1 MKHIRWIAV
10 VGLIAIVE
18 LQYVWLVN
26 TYKLTRENVMRQ
38 SHELFKDAALQ
49 EAFGRMIL
57 WKQLYGKKD
66 STYTYQFKLEADVVD
81 SDTVQEEEIPETRQY
96 IESAVFIAIQEGVSN
111 TFKMDVSLHNLD
123 SIYAHMLDSVG
134 IPAKVSTCMTDS
146 LGNVLRASSP
156 QAKLE
161 GQKYLRTRLVP
172 INRAYTRYLQGVIL
186 NPYWVIFQRMTLLLI
201 ATVLIMVLVIICIVY
216 QIRVIIRQDKI
227 AKMRED
233 FSYAMIHDMKTPLS
247 SILMGTEILESGR
260 LDGQPEKKERYF
272 RIVKEEG
279 EHLLALTNKVLTL
292 SKLEN
297 HALKLQ
303 QTDCLLQPILEDLAE
318 KYKAKTT
325 KQVAFVWDL
334 QEDVVWADE
343 EFLKEALSNLIDNA
357 LKYSGEAVEIT
368 FLSERKADG
377 TVCVTVADNGFGIP
391 LKDQR
396 KIFEKYERAAASERS
411 RSGGAS
417 GFGLGLNYVLRIMET
432 HGGRVTLES
441 MEGEYSRFTLV
452 FPPESALENKKRNSE
467 MEEIIKLLLVE
478 DDANL
483 CYIIQGGLEDMIGG
497 YQVLT
502 ASNGEEGLDV
512 WKAQQPDVIVADI
525 EMPVMDGYEMVRRI
539 REQDE
544 HVPIL
549 FTSGRVSPKDVVKG
563 YELGVNNYVKKPFL
577 AEELHAHITALLK
590 LTRGVSAQ
598 KEVREVPI
606 GKLFSFDTVRGV
618 WKQKGGEERILTVRE
633 ADLLRMLCEHKG
645 QVVRREVI
653 LSRLWNTEEDY
664 FASRSL
670 DVFVSRLRKLLAADD
685 TVELRTVKGVGLML
699 EEKV

>member
-38 SHELFKDAALQ
+38 SHELFKDAALK
-49 EAFGRMIL
+49 EAFDRISL

-66 STYTYQFKLEADVVD
+66 STYTYQFKFEADVVD
-81 SDTVQEEEIPETRQY
+81 SDTVQIEETPETRQY

-134 IPAKVSTCMTDS
+134 ISAKVSTCMTDS

-227 AKMRED
+227 AKVRED

-247 SILMGTEILESGR
+247 SILMGTEILESGH
-260 LDGQPEKKERYF
+260 LGGQPEKKERYF

-303 QTDCLLQPILEDLAE
+303 QTDCLLRPILEDLAE
-318 KYKAKTT
+318 KYKAKTA
-325 KQVAFVWDL
+325 KQVAFVWNL
-334 QEDVVWADE
+334 QEEVVWADE
-343 EFLKEALSNLIDNA
+343 EFLREALSNLIDNA

-417 GFGLGLNYVLRIMET
+417 GFGLGLNYVLRIMEA

-441 MEGEYSRFTLV
+441 MEGEYSRFTLA
-452 FPPESALENKKRNSE
+452 FPPESTLENKK
-467 MEEIIKLLLVE
+467 
-478 DDANL
+478 
-483 CYIIQGGLEDMIGG
+483 
-497 YQVLT
+497 
-502 ASNGEEGLDV
+502 
-512 WKAQQPDVIVADI
+512 
-525 EMPVMDGYEMVRRI
+525 
-539 REQDE
+539 
-544 HVPIL
+544 
-549 FTSGRVSPKDVVKG
+549 
-563 YELGVNNYVKKPFL
+563 
-577 AEELHAHITALLK
+577 
-590 LTRGVSAQ
+590 
-598 KEVREVPI
+598 
-606 GKLFSFDTVRGV
+606 
-618 WKQKGGEERILTVRE
+618 EER
-633 ADLLRMLCEHKG
+633 
-645 QVVRREVI
+645 
-653 LSRLWNTEEDY
+653 
-664 FASRSL
+664 
-670 DVFVSRLRKLLAADD
+670 
-685 TVELRTVKGVGLML
+685 
-699 EEKV
+699 

>member
-49 EAFGRMIL
+49 EAFCRMAL

-96 IESAVFIAIQEGVSN
+96 IESAVFIAIQEGVLN

-134 IPAKVSTCMTDS
+134 ISAKVSTCMTDS

-216 QIRVIIRQDKI
+216 QIRIIIRQDKI
-227 AKMRED
+227 AKVRED

-247 SILMGTEILESGR
+247 SILMGAEILESGR
-260 LDGQPEKKERYF
+260 LDGQPEKRERYF

-303 QTDCLLQPILEDLAE
+303 QADCLLRPILEDLAE

-417 GFGLGLNYVLRIMET
+417 GFGLGLNYVLRIMEA

-441 MEGEYSRFTLV
+441 MEGEYSRFTLA
-452 FPPESALENKKRNSE
+452 FPPESVLENKK
-467 MEEIIKLLLVE
+467 
-478 DDANL
+478 
-483 CYIIQGGLEDMIGG
+483 
-497 YQVLT
+497 
-502 ASNGEEGLDV
+502 
-512 WKAQQPDVIVADI
+512 
-525 EMPVMDGYEMVRRI
+525 
-539 REQDE
+539 
-544 HVPIL
+544 
-549 FTSGRVSPKDVVKG
+549 
-563 YELGVNNYVKKPFL
+563 
-577 AEELHAHITALLK
+577 
-590 LTRGVSAQ
+590 
-598 KEVREVPI
+598 
-606 GKLFSFDTVRGV
+606 
-618 WKQKGGEERILTVRE
+618 EER
-633 ADLLRMLCEHKG
+633 
-645 QVVRREVI
+645 
-653 LSRLWNTEEDY
+653 
-664 FASRSL
+664 
-670 DVFVSRLRKLLAADD
+670 
-685 TVELRTVKGVGLML
+685 
-699 EEKV
+699 

>member
-38 SHELFKDAALQ
+38 SHELFKDAALK
-49 EAFGRMIL
+49 EAFDRMGL
-57 WKQLYGKKD
+57 WKELHGKKD
-66 STYTYQFKLEADVVD
+66 STYTYRFDLNEDVED
-81 SDTVQEEEIPETRQY
+81 DETQTPTSETRQF

-134 IPAKVSTCMTDS
+134 IPAKVSTCVTDS

-172 INRAYTRYLQGVIL
+172 INKAYTRYLQGVIL

-227 AKMRED
+227 AKVRED

-303 QTDCLLQPILEDLAE
+303 QTDCLLRPILEDLAE
-318 KYKAKTT
+318 KYKAKTA
-325 KQVAFVWDL
+325 KQVAFVWNL
-334 QEDVVWADE
+334 QEEVVWADE
-343 EFLKEALSNLIDNA
+343 EFLREALSNLIDNA

-377 TVCVTVADNGFGIP
+377 TVDQIRNHKRKMNIVSRGGSLVFAWMCMTGEENPFYEYYDEILDICREYDVTISLGDACRPGCLADASDVCQIEELVRLGELTKRAWEKDVQVMVEGPGHMPMDQIAANMKIQNTICGGAPFYVLGP
-391 LKDQR
+391 LVTD
-396 KIFEKYERAAASERS
+396 IAPGYDHITSAIGGAIAAAS
-411 RSGGAS
+411 GAA
-417 GFGLGLNYVLRIMET
+417 F
-432 HGGRVTLES
+432 
-441 MEGEYSRFTLV
+441 
-452 FPPESALENKKRNSE
+452 
-467 MEEIIKLLLVE
+467 
-478 DDANL
+478 L
-483 CYIIQGGLEDMIGG
+483 CYVTPAEHLALPNLEDVKQGII
-497 YQVLT
+497 
-502 ASNGEEGLDV
+502 AS
-512 WKAQQPDVIVADI
+512 KIAAHAADI
-525 EMPVMDGYEMVRRI
+525 AKGVRGAREMDDRMADARRKLDWEAQWECAIDPETAKRI
-539 REQDE
+539 REERKPE
-544 HVPIL
+544 HEDTCSMCGKFCAVRSMNKALAGEHIDIL
-549 FTSGRVSPKDVVKG
+549 
-563 YELGVNNYVKKPFL
+563 
-577 AEELHAHITALLK
+577 
-590 LTRGVSAQ
+590 
-598 KEVREVPI
+598 
-606 GKLFSFDTVRGV
+606 
-618 WKQKGGEERILTVRE
+618 
-633 ADLLRMLCEHKG
+633 
-645 QVVRREVI
+645 
-653 LSRLWNTEEDY
+653 
-664 FASRSL
+664 
-670 DVFVSRLRKLLAADD
+670 
-685 TVELRTVKGVGLML
+685 
-699 EEKV
+699 

>member
-38 SHELFKDAALQ
+38 SHELFKDAALK
-49 EAFGRMIL
+49 EAFDRIGL
-57 WKQLYGKKD
+57 WKELHGKKD
-66 STYTYQFKLEADVVD
+66 STYTYRFDLNEDVED
-81 SDTVQEEEIPETRQY
+81 DETQTPTPETRQF

-134 IPAKVSTCMTDS
+134 ISAKVSTCMTDS

-227 AKMRED
+227 AKVRED

-247 SILMGTEILESGR
+247 SILMGTEILESGH

-303 QTDCLLQPILEDLAE
+303 QTDCLLRPILEDLAE
-318 KYKAKTT
+318 KYKAKTA
-325 KQVAFVWDL
+325 KQVAFVWNL
-334 QEDVVWADE
+334 QEEVVWADG
-343 EFLKEALSNLIDNA
+343 SR
-357 LKYSGEAVEIT
+357 
-368 FLSERKADG
+368 RKAWRG
-377 TVCVTVADNGFGIP
+377 NTAGLPWLF
-391 LKDQR
+391 LR
-396 KIFEKYERAAASERS
+396 K
-411 RSGGAS
+411 
-417 GFGLGLNYVLRIMET
+417 VPWRI
-432 HGGRVTLES
+432 
-441 MEGEYSRFTLV
+441 
-452 FPPESALENKKRNSE
+452 KKRNDE

-497 YQVLT
+497 YKVLT
-502 ASNGEEGLDV
+502 ASNGEEGLAV

-590 LTRGVSAQ
+590 LTRGMSAQ

-618 WKQKGGEERILTVRE
+618 WKQKRGEERMLTARE

-645 QVVRREVI
+645 QIVRREVI

-670 DVFVSRLRKLLAADD
+670 DVFVSRLRKLLVADD
-685 TVELRTVKGVGLML
+685 TVELKTVKGVGLML

>member
-38 SHELFKDAALQ
+38 SHELFKDAALK
-49 EAFGRMIL
+49 EAFDRISL

-66 STYTYQFKLEADVVD
+66 STYTYQFKFEADVVD
-81 SDTVQEEEIPETRQY
+81 SDTVQIEETPETRQY

-123 SIYAHMLDSVG
+123 SIYTHMLDSVG
-134 IPAKVSTCMTDS
+134 IPAKVSTCVTDS

-172 INRAYTRYLQGVIL
+172 INKAYTRYLQGVIL

-227 AKMRED
+227 AKVRED

-318 KYKAKTT
+318 KYKAKTA
-325 KQVAFVWDL
+325 KQVAFVWNL
-334 QEDVVWADE
+334 QE
-343 EFLKEALSNLIDNA
+343 
-357 LKYSGEAVEIT
+357 
-368 FLSERKADG
+368 
-377 TVCVTVADNGFGIP
+377 
-391 LKDQR
+391 
-396 KIFEKYERAAASERS
+396 
-411 RSGGAS
+411 
-417 GFGLGLNYVLRIMET
+417 
-432 HGGRVTLES
+432 
-441 MEGEYSRFTLV
+441 
-452 FPPESALENKKRNSE
+452 
-467 MEEIIKLLLVE
+467 
-478 DDANL
+478 
-483 CYIIQGGLEDMIGG
+483 
-497 YQVLT
+497 
-502 ASNGEEGLDV
+502 
-512 WKAQQPDVIVADI
+512 
-525 EMPVMDGYEMVRRI
+525 
-539 REQDE
+539 
-544 HVPIL
+544 
-549 FTSGRVSPKDVVKG
+549 
-563 YELGVNNYVKKPFL
+563 
-577 AEELHAHITALLK
+577 
-590 LTRGVSAQ
+590 
-598 KEVREVPI
+598 
-606 GKLFSFDTVRGV
+606 
-618 WKQKGGEERILTVRE
+618 
-633 ADLLRMLCEHKG
+633 
-645 QVVRREVI
+645 
-653 LSRLWNTEEDY
+653 
-664 FASRSL
+664 
-670 DVFVSRLRKLLAADD
+670 
-685 TVELRTVKGVGLML
+685 
-699 EEKV
+699 

>member
-38 SHELFKDAALQ
+38 SHELFKDAALK
-49 EAFGRMIL
+49 EAFDRMGL
-57 WKQLYGKKD
+57 WKELHGKKD
-66 STYTYQFKLEADVVD
+66 STYTYRFDLNEDVED
-81 SDTVQEEEIPETRQY
+81 DETQTPTPETRQF

-123 SIYAHMLDSVG
+123 SIYVHMLDSVG
-134 IPAKVSTCMTDS
+134 IPAKVSTCVTDS

-172 INRAYTRYLQGVIL
+172 INKAYTRYLQGVIL

-227 AKMRED
+227 AKVRED

-303 QTDCLLQPILEDLAE
+303 QTDCLLRPILEDLAE
-318 KYKAKTT
+318 KYKAKTA
-325 KQVAFVWDL
+325 KQVTFVWNL
-334 QEDVVWADE
+334 QEEVVWADE
-343 EFLKEALSNLIDNA
+343 EFLREALSNLIDNA
-357 LKYSGEAVEIT
+357 LKYSGEAVEII

-377 TVCVTVADNGFGIP
+377 AVCVTVADNGFGIP

-396 KIFEKYERAAASERS
+396 KIFEKYERAAASKRS

-417 GFGLGLNYVLRIMET
+417 GFGLGLNYVLRIMEA

-497 YQVLT
+497 YKVLT

-563 YELGVNNYVKKPFL
+563 YELGVNNYVKNHFWPRNCM
-577 AEELHAHITALLK
+577 HI
-590 LTRGVSAQ
+590 
-598 KEVREVPI
+598 
-606 GKLFSFDTVRGV
+606 
-618 WKQKGGEERILTVRE
+618 
-633 ADLLRMLCEHKG
+633 
-645 QVVRREVI
+645 
-653 LSRLWNTEEDY
+653 SRHC
-664 FASRSL
+664 
-670 DVFVSRLRKLLAADD
+670 
-685 TVELRTVKGVGLML
+685 
-699 EEKV
+699 

>member
-38 SHELFKDAALQ
+38 SHELFKDAALK
-49 EAFGRMIL
+49 EAFDRMGL
-57 WKQLYGKKD
+57 WKELHGKKD
-66 STYTYQFKLEADVVD
+66 STYTYQFKFEADVVD
-81 SDTVQEEEIPETRQY
+81 SDTVQIEETPETRQY

-134 IPAKVSTCMTDS
+134 ISAKVSTCMTDS

-172 INRAYTRYLQGVIL
+172 INKAYTRYLQGVIL

-303 QTDCLLQPILEDLAE
+303 QADCLLRPILEDLAE

-417 GFGLGLNYVLRIMET
+417 GFGLGLNYVLRIMEA

-441 MEGEYSRFTLV
+441 MEGEYSRFTLA
-452 FPPESALENKKRNSE
+452 FPPESVLENKKRNDE

-497 YQVLT
+497 YKVLT
-502 ASNGEEGLDV
+502 ASNGEEGLAV

-618 WKQKGGEERILTVRE
+618 WKQKGGEERMLTARE

-645 QVVRREVI
+645 QIVRREVI

-685 TVELRTVKGVGLML
+685 TVELKTVKGVGLML

>member
-38 SHELFKDAALQ
+38 SHELFKDAALK
-49 EAFGRMIL
+49 EAFDRISL

-66 STYTYQFKLEADVVD
+66 STYTYQFKFEADVVD
-81 SDTVQEEEIPETRQY
+81 SDTVQIEETPETRQY

-123 SIYAHMLDSVG
+123 SIYTHMLDSVG
-134 IPAKVSTCMTDS
+134 IPAKVSTCVTDS

-172 INRAYTRYLQGVIL
+172 INKAYTRYLQGVIL

-227 AKMRED
+227 AKVRED

-318 KYKAKTT
+318 KYKAKTA
-325 KQVAFVWDL
+325 KQVAFVWNL
-334 QEDVVWADE
+334 QEEVVWADE

-357 LKYSGEAVEIT
+357 LKYSGEVVEIT

-377 TVCVTVADNGFGIP
+377 AVCVTVADNGFGIP

-396 KIFEKYERAAASERS
+396 KI
-411 RSGGAS
+411 
-417 GFGLGLNYVLRIMET
+417 LRNT
-432 HGGRVTLES
+432 NGRQPVNAVVPVEH
-441 MEGEYSRFTLV
+441 LV
-452 FPPESALENKKRNSE
+452 S
-467 MEEIIKLLLVE
+467 
-478 DDANL
+478 DWD
-483 CYIIQGGLEDMIGG
+483 
-497 YQVLT
+497 
-502 ASNGEEGLDV
+502 
-512 WKAQQPDVIVADI
+512 
-525 EMPVMDGYEMVRRI
+525 
-539 REQDE
+539 
-544 HVPIL
+544 
-549 FTSGRVSPKDVVKG
+549 
-563 YELGVNNYVKKPFL
+563 
-577 AEELHAHITALLK
+577 
-590 LTRGVSAQ
+590 
-598 KEVREVPI
+598 
-606 GKLFSFDTVRGV
+606 
-618 WKQKGGEERILTVRE
+618 
-633 ADLLRMLCEHKG
+633 
-645 QVVRREVI
+645 
-653 LSRLWNTEEDY
+653 
-664 FASRSL
+664 
-670 DVFVSRLRKLLAADD
+670 
-685 TVELRTVKGVGLML
+685 
-699 EEKV
+699 

>member
-49 EAFGRMIL
+49 EAFGRMSL

-81 SDTVQEEEIPETRQY
+81 SDTVQAEETPETRQY
-96 IESAVFIAIQEGVSN
+96 IESAVFIALQEGVWN

-134 IPAKVSTCMTDS
+134 ISAKVSTCMTDS

-156 QAKLE
+156 QARLKGE
-161 GQKYLRTRLVP
+161 KYLKTRLVP
-172 INRAYTRYLQGVIL
+172 INKAYTRYLQGVIL

-201 ATVLIMVLVIICIVY
+201 ATVLIMVLVIVCIVY
-216 QIRVIIRQDKI
+216 QIRVILRQDKI
-227 AKMRED
+227 AKVRED

-272 RIVKEEG
+272 RILKEEG

-303 QTDCLLQPILEDLAE
+303 QTDCLLRPILEDLAE
-318 KYKAKTT
+318 KYKAKAT
-325 KQVAFVWDL
+325 KPVTFVWHL
-334 QEDVVWADE
+334 QEEAVWADE

-357 LKYSGEAVEIT
+357 LKYSGESVEIT

-396 KIFEKYERAAASERS
+396 KIFEKYERAEASVRS
-411 RSGGAS
+411 RSGGAH
-417 GFGLGLNYVLRIMET
+417 GFGLGLNYVLRIMEA

-452 FPPESALENKKRNSE
+452 FPPESAMEDKK
-467 MEEIIKLLLVE
+467 EE
-478 DDANL
+478 
-483 CYIIQGGLEDMIGG
+483 
-497 YQVLT
+497 
-502 ASNGEEGLDV
+502 
-512 WKAQQPDVIVADI
+512 
-525 EMPVMDGYEMVRRI
+525 
-539 REQDE
+539 
-544 HVPIL
+544 
-549 FTSGRVSPKDVVKG
+549 
-563 YELGVNNYVKKPFL
+563 
-577 AEELHAHITALLK
+577 
-590 LTRGVSAQ
+590 
-598 KEVREVPI
+598 
-606 GKLFSFDTVRGV
+606 
-618 WKQKGGEERILTVRE
+618 
-633 ADLLRMLCEHKG
+633 
-645 QVVRREVI
+645 
-653 LSRLWNTEEDY
+653 
-664 FASRSL
+664 
-670 DVFVSRLRKLLAADD
+670 
-685 TVELRTVKGVGLML
+685 
-699 EEKV
+699 

>member
-38 SHELFKDAALQ
+38 SHELFKDATLQ
-49 EAFGRMIL
+49 EAFDRISL

-66 STYTYQFKLEADVVD
+66 STYTYQFKFEADVVD
-81 SDTVQEEEIPETRQY
+81 SDTVQIEETPETRQY

-134 IPAKVSTCMTDS
+134 ISAKVSTCMTDS

-172 INRAYTRYLQGVIL
+172 INKAYTRYLQGVIL

-260 LDGQPEKKERYF
+260 LDGQPEKKDRYF

-303 QTDCLLQPILEDLAE
+303 QADCLLRPILEDLAE

-377 TVCVTVADNGFGIP
+377 MVCVTVADNGFGIP

-417 GFGLGLNYVLRIMET
+417 GFGLGLNYVLRIMEA
-432 HGGRVTLES
+432 HGGRVTLEGI
-441 MEGEYSRFTLV
+441 EGEYSRFTLV
-452 FPPESALENKKRNSE
+452 FPPESALENKK
-467 MEEIIKLLLVE
+467 EE
-478 DDANL
+478 
-483 CYIIQGGLEDMIGG
+483 Q
-497 YQVLT
+497 
-502 ASNGEEGLDV
+502 
-512 WKAQQPDVIVADI
+512 
-525 EMPVMDGYEMVRRI
+525 
-539 REQDE
+539 
-544 HVPIL
+544 
-549 FTSGRVSPKDVVKG
+549 
-563 YELGVNNYVKKPFL
+563 
-577 AEELHAHITALLK
+577 
-590 LTRGVSAQ
+590 
-598 KEVREVPI
+598 
-606 GKLFSFDTVRGV
+606 
-618 WKQKGGEERILTVRE
+618 
-633 ADLLRMLCEHKG
+633 
-645 QVVRREVI
+645 
-653 LSRLWNTEEDY
+653 
-664 FASRSL
+664 
-670 DVFVSRLRKLLAADD
+670 
-685 TVELRTVKGVGLML
+685 
-699 EEKV
+699 